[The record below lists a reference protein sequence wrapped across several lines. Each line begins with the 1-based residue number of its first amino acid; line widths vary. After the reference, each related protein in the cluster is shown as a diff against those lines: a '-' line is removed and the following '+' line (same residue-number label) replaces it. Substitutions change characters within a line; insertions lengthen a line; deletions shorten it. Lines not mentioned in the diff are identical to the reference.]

1 MQILNRLRHA
11 GVLVFMAVA
20 LAACQ
25 DGFFF
30 DPAPGRVTPVAVH
43 WTLAGATSPG
53 AAGALGGPQ
62 GVSGVGGPQ
71 ASPGAAFDKA
81 DSAKVVLRAAEKE
94 LFNQRLA
101 LESAG
106 SDKKVSFSVEL
117 PAGSAVQAT
126 LELTLLRGQDA
137 LFTGNATA
145 QLTPGQASEVE
156 VPLAAVLTRIEA
168 GGPYVIRTLGS
179 TLRVTA
185 VGLFATGDS
194 AGVTATYRALD
205 ANVSVAVDGTVRALT
220 NGSGRVEA
228 AYLGRADTA
237 VVTVEDRCF
246 GPFATLALGQTVN
259 GTLEANDCLD
269 GVNFSYNDWYSV
281 TLTAPTLFRA
291 TLTSDGFETFVGA
304 NLPPPDRGELSVA
317 ANAGTAVVSEHY
329 FPAESFL
336 IRAGSRARPTGPV
349 PTGSYSL
356 ALTPASEPQEGCFA
370 GASSSGATWVVEGI
384 QLSGRLA
391 ADDCALPNGARQDV
405 YAGRLEA
412 GDTAVVTVEGG
423 FNYRFVYG
431 SDVRSAPPG
440 GGRTHW
446 AFTSDSD
453 QSHYVYLRT
462 DAQGPFGSY
471 MIRFS
476 DTFPPDYDACVNSP
490 IGLGIGPVGSPV
502 VRTGRLQ
509 RRIDCESG
517 DRVRDAYRANTPT
530 GPFRTT
536 LESTDFNPFVTAT
549 NGSVQTAGRA
559 NATGRSVT
567 AEHLYP
573 AGRPYEIRALPAGL
587 VSAGDRVQGSYTL
600 TAVSVSEPQAGCF
613 AGTSQSTFV
622 DVGSVASGRITSEDC
637 RDLFAPDTATVT
649 RWVDGYAI
657 LLQPGQTVTVQ
668 LTADFPVNFVRWV
681 GNTFT
686 EGHFGVPA
694 GESRTFTVTQPAG
707 SAAFHGFYAISGQDR
722 GTGSYTMT
730 FSGAAP
736 APPSPVSGAAR
747 AEPQVLRLPGGR

>member
-1 MQILNRLRHA
+1 MQILNRLRGA
-11 GVLVFMAVA
+11 GAAVLMVMAA
-20 LAACQ
+20 AACS

-30 DPAPGRVTPVAVH
+30 DPAPGRVTPIAVQ
-43 WTLAGATSPG
+43 WTYSAAPALG
-53 AAGALGGPQ
+53 AASRA
-62 GVSGVGGPQ
+62 SGPQ
-71 ASPGAAFDKA
+71 ASPASAFDKA
-81 DSAKVVLRAAEKE
+81 DGAKVVLRHGEKE
-94 LFNQRLA
+94 LFNQSLA
-101 LESAG
+101 LEAAG

-117 PAGSAVQAT
+117 PAGSAVQAS

-145 QLTPGQASEVE
+145 QLTPGQSAAVE
-156 VPLAAVLTRIEA
+156 VPLVGVLTRIEA

-205 ANVSVAVDGTVRALT
+205 ANISVASDGTVTAVT
-220 NGSGRVEA
+220 NGNGRVEA
-228 AYLGRADTA
+228 AYAGRADTA

-246 GPFATLALGQTVN
+246 GPFAAIALGQTVN
-259 GTLEANDCLD
+259 GSLEANDCLD
-269 GVNFSYNDWYSV
+269 APNFTYNDWYFL

-304 NLPPPDRGELSVA
+304 TRPAPPRADLAVA
-317 ANAGTAVVSEHY
+317 ANAGASVVSEHS
-329 FPAESFL
+329 FPAGSYL
-336 IRAGSRARPTGPV
+336 LRTGSRARTAGPV

-356 ALTPASEPQEGCFA
+356 TLATAAEPQAGCFQS
-370 GASSSGATWVVEGI
+370 GSSTGATWVMPGGQVA
-384 QLSGRLA
+384 GRLA
-391 ADDCALPNGARQDV
+391 SDDCAGPNNVRQDV
-405 YAGRLEA
+405 YGIRRVA
-412 GDTAVVTVEGG
+412 GDTTVITVDGPFDYRAVDGADL
-423 FNYRFVYG
+423 R
-431 SDVRSAPPG
+431 RPPAG
-440 GGRTHW
+440 GGRVRW
-446 AFTSDSD
+446 AFTSDAA
-453 QSHYVYLRT
+453 QSHYAFLRT
-462 DAQGPFGSY
+462 DAGGPFGSY
-471 MIRFS
+471 TVS
-476 DTFPPDYDACVNSP
+476 WSGSLPSDYDACANVPVALP
-490 IGLGIGPVGSPV
+490 IGAAGAPTVK
-502 VRTGRLQ
+502 TGRLQ

-517 DRVRDAYRANTPT
+517 DRVRDAYLSNTPA

-536 LESTDFNPFVTAT
+536 LASTDFNPFVTAT

-559 NATGRSVT
+559 NATGTSVT

-587 VSAGDRVQGSYTL
+587 VSAGERVQGSYTL
-600 TAVSVSEPQAGCF
+600 SAVSVAEPQAGCF

-622 DVGSVASGRITSEDC
+622 DVGSVASGRITSDDC

-649 RWVDGYAI
+649 RWVDGYSI
-657 LLQPGQTVTVQ
+657 LLQPGQTVTVE

-681 GNTFT
+681 GNSYT

-694 GESRTFTVTQPAG
+694 GEPRTFTVTQPAG
-707 SAAFHGFYAISGQDR
+707 SAAFHGFYAISGEDE

-747 AEPQVLRLPGGR
+747 AER